1 MRLAV
6 FGATGPTGK
15 EVVAQALEEGDEVV
29 AYARNP
35 AKLGIANDRL
45 MLVQGELSDRGQI
58 GRAIAGAD
66 AVVSALGPRGGSRDK
81 PLTQGMQNIVAA
93 MDKLGVRRIVITST
107 LSIKDLNDKPELR
120 ARALVFLVK
129 LAMRPAYEEIVS
141 VADALRASDLEWT
154 ILRMTM
160 LNNKPKSGKVRAGYL
175 GRGEVAASFIARA
188 DVAGFILLCLRE
200 GKYLRQAPAISN

>member
-1 MRLAV
+1 MKLAV

-35 AKLGIANDRL
+35 AKLGIANDHL
-45 MLVQGELSDRGQI
+45 KVVQGELSDRGQI
-58 GRAIAGAD
+58 ERAIAGAD

-93 MDKLGVRRIVITST
+93 MDKLAVRRIVITST
-107 LSIKDLNDKPELR
+107 LSVKDQNDKPELR

-129 LAMRPAYEEIVS
+129 LAMRPAYDEIVS
-141 VADALRASDLEWT
+141 VAETLRASDLDWT

-160 LNNKPKSGKVRAGYL
+160 LNNKPKTGKVRAGYL

-188 DVAGFILLCLRE
+188 DIACFILLSLRE

>member
-1 MRLAV
+1 MRLVV

-35 AKLGIANDRL
+35 AKLGITNERL
-45 MLVQGELSDRGQI
+45 TVVQGELSDRGQI
-58 GRAIAGAD
+58 ERAIAGAD
-66 AVVSALGPRGGSRDK
+66 AVVSTLGPRGGSKVK
-81 PLTQGMQNIVAA
+81 PLTQGMRNIVAA
-93 MDKLGVRRIVITST
+93 MDKLAVRRIIITST
-107 LSIKDLNDKPELR
+107 LSVGDRNDKRDLR

-129 LAMRPAYEEIVS
+129 FAMRPAYDEIVS
-141 VADALRASDLEWT
+141 VAETLRASDLDWT

-188 DVAGFILLCLRE
+188 DIAGFILRCLRE
-200 GKYLRQAPAISN
+200 DSYLRQAPAISN

>member
-1 MRLAV
+1 MRLAL

-29 AYARNP
+29 AYARDP

-45 MLVQGELSDRGQI
+45 TVVQGELSDRGRI
-58 GRAIAGAD
+58 ERAIAGAD
-66 AVVSALGPRGGSRDK
+66 AVVSTLGPRGGSRDK

-93 MDKLGVRRIVITST
+93 MDRLGVRRIVITST
-107 LSIKDLNDKPELR
+107 LSVKDQNDKAELR

-129 LAMRPAYEEIVS
+129 LAMRPAYDEIVS
-141 VADALRASDLEWT
+141 VAETLRASDLDWT

-160 LNNKPKSGKVRAGYL
+160 LNNKPKSGRVRAGYL

-188 DVAGFILLCLRE
+188 DIAGFILQCLHE

>member
-1 MRLAV
+1 MKLAV

-29 AYARNP
+29 AYVRNP
-35 AKLGIANDRL
+35 SKLGITNDRL
-45 MLVQGELSDRGQI
+45 SIVQGQLSDKAQI
-58 GRAIAGAD
+58 ERAISGVD
-66 AVVSALGPRGGSRDK
+66 IVVSTLGPRGGSKER

-107 LSIKDLNDKPELR
+107 LSVKDQNDKPELR

-129 LAMRPAYEEIVS
+129 HAMRPAYDEIVS
-141 VADALRASDLEWT
+141 VAETLRASDLDWT

-175 GRGEVAASFIARA
+175 GRGEVASWIARA
-188 DVAGFILLCLRE
+188 DIAGFILQCGRE
-200 GKYLRQAPAISN
+200 GKYVRQTPAISN

>member
-1 MRLAV
+1 MRLAL

-15 EVVAQALEEGDEVV
+15 EVVAQGLEEGDEVV
-29 AYARNP
+29 AYARDP

-45 MLVQGELSDRGQI
+45 TVVQGELSDKGRI
-58 GRAIAGAD
+58 ERAIAGAD
-66 AVVSALGPRGGSRDK
+66 AVVSTLGPRGGSRDK

-93 MDKLGVRRIVITST
+93 MDRLGVRRIVITST
-107 LSIKDLNDKPELR
+107 LSVKDQNDKAELR

-129 LAMRPAYEEIVS
+129 LAMRPAYDEIVS
-141 VADALRASDLEWT
+141 VAETLRASDLDWT

-188 DVAGFILLCLRE
+188 DIAGFILQCLHE

>member
-1 MRLAV
+1 LKLAV

-35 AKLGIANDRL
+35 AKLAITNDRL
-45 MLVQGELSDRGQI
+45 KVVQGELSDRAQVE
-58 GRAIAGAD
+58 RAISGAD
-66 AVVSALGPRGGSRDK
+66 AVVSTLGPRGGSKDK
-81 PLTQGMQNIVAA
+81 PLTQGMRNIVAA
-93 MDKLGVRRIVITST
+93 MGKLGVQRIIITST
-107 LSIKDLNDKPELR
+107 LSVKDQNDKPELR

-129 LAMRPAYEEIVS
+129 LAMRPAYDEIVS
-141 VADALRASDLEWT
+141 LAEVLRASDLDWT

-160 LNNKPKSGKVRAGYL
+160 LNNNPKSGKVRAGYL
-175 GRGEVAASFIARA
+175 GRGEVAASFVARA